1 MKKIYSAPD
10 IVFESFAPCTSIA
23 AGCEII
29 IEGPS
34 AGTCGYAYE
43 GGGGATMFTELAGI
57 SVCNIPVDDDEA
69 NGFCYHV
76 PIDTNNLFN
85 S

>member
-29 IEGPS
+29 VDGPS
-34 AGTCGYAYE
+34 AGNCGYAYE
-43 GGGGATMFTELAGI
+43 GGGGETLFVLD
-57 SVCNIPVDDDEA
+57 VCDVPINDDA
-69 NGFCYHV
+69 SNGFCYHV
-76 PIDTNNLFN
+76 PIESNNLFN